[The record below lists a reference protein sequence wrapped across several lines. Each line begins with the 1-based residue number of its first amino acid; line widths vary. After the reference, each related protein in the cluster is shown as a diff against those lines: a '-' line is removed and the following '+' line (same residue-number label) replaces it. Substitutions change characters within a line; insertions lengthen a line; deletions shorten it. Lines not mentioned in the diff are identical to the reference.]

1 MAKRRKAK
9 VGFSTKLKGAGVI
22 AVVLGFV
29 GVVGWGLVQ
38 KKQKEAYR
46 SKLAEG
52 EAKALTFKKEIHAAK
67 LQSLDDL
74 ELANRTNTIFFPK
87 DSLVGA
93 DLFGL
98 TRQQNIDCDSCLAF
112 QEEYEPTL
120 AEANKLKH
128 MANEDRDK
136 AKRGKGLWRVIAIG
150 TTGLA
155 IGLLIL

>member
-1 MAKRRKAK
+1 MAKGRKAK
-9 VGFSTKLKGAGVI
+9 VGFSSKLKGAGVI

-38 KKQKEAYR
+38 NKQKEAYR

-87 DSLVGA
+87 GSLVSA

-98 TRQQNIDCDSCLAF
+98 TKQQNIECDSCLKF

-120 AEANKLKH
+120 AKAIKLKYT
-128 MANEDRDK
+128 AIEDRDK
-136 AKRGKGLWRVIAIG
+136 AKRGKGIWRVIAIG